1 MHTFKSFTYPLDV
14 ERHFT
19 AVAPVLYEHTKSF
32 SHLWKIVYAIVQQ
45 PSSEIHTT
53 QWSLTHSEQ
62 IKMV

>member
-1 MHTFKSFTYPLDV
+1 METCHVV
-14 ERHFT
+14 EESR
-19 AVAPVLYEHTKSF
+19 ASF